1 MQDNHSIEESAFDL
15 GDGDNTDALLDGV
28 EMVENGIVSGQANAH
43 FGDDAGD
50 ESDDHSLDEG
60 GLPRHSSILLK
71 LHEQAIVASVET
83 DD

>member
-50 ESDDHSLDEG
+50 ESDDSLDEG
-60 GLPRHSSILLK
+60 GLSRHSSILLK